1 MALIFHKKYLNDL
14 FIIIIINSIIMYF
27 LIVILLI
34 FKYALNFYFFD
45 FKFWKKNKKRK
56 LDKI

>member
-1 MALIFHKKYLNDL
+1 MALIFHNKYLNDL

-34 FKYALNFYFFD
+34 FKYLHLQKFFRYETFD
-45 FKFWKKNKKRK
+45 LASESPWQ
-56 LDKI
+56 